1 MLRSTIFK
9 YKGANAV
16 VNVNAGETT
25 KSQIVTKLIM
35 KMIIL
40 ENDFVAFVITNF

>member
-1 MLRSTIFK
+1 MKQMLRSTIFK

-25 KSQIVTKLIM
+25 KSQKLYL
-35 KMIIL
+35 K
-40 ENDFVAFVITNF
+40 

>member
-9 YKGANAV
+9 YKSTNAV

-25 KSQIVTKLIM
+25 KSQKLYL
-35 KMIIL
+35 K
-40 ENDFVAFVITNF
+40 